1 MTAPKLV
8 GAVSTLL
15 TSILVA
21 SGPAFAYHGEA
32 NHGVAPW
39 GAILP
44 IVAVV
49 VVGVI
54 LLSFWKPQSRNAKA
68 QEARAFAWPARR
80 AQEAEATPAEA
91 CRCGRAQ

>member
-8 GAVSTLL
+8 GAVSSFL
-15 TSILVA
+15 TSTLIA

-54 LLSFWKPQSRNAKA
+54 LLSIWKPQSRNAKKRDRSPG
-68 QEARAFAWPARR
+68 QRAAHKNQKRTR
-80 AQEAEATPAEA
+80 
-91 CRCGRAQ
+91 

>member
-8 GAVSTLL
+8 GAASTLL
-15 TSILVA
+15 TSILIA
-21 SGPAFAYHGEA
+21 SGPAFAYHDGA
-32 NHGVAPW
+32 SHRVIPW

-54 LLSFWKPQSRNAKA
+54 LLSIWKPQSRNAKA
-68 QEARAFAWPARR
+68 RKRDRSPGQRAAHKRQKRAR
-80 AQEAEATPAEA
+80 
-91 CRCGRAQ
+91 

>member
-8 GAVSTLL
+8 GAVSTLV
-15 TSILVA
+15 TAILVA

-32 NHGVAPW
+32 NHGVAAW
-39 GAILP
+39 GAIVP

-54 LLSFWKPQSRNAKA
+54 LLSLWKPQSRNAKLRKREPSPG
-68 QEARAFAWPARR
+68 QRAAHKKQKRR
-80 AQEAEATPAEA
+80 PLTI
-91 CRCGRAQ
+91 R

>member
-8 GAVSTLL
+8 GAVSSFL
-15 TSILVA
+15 TSTLIA

-54 LLSFWKPQSRNAKA
+54 LLSFWKPQSRNSKA
-68 QEARAFAWPARR
+68 RKRDHSPGQRAAHKKQKRAR
-80 AQEAEATPAEA
+80 
-91 CRCGRAQ
+91 